1 MSPPPKPAPDP
12 LDQVRALLAR
22 VESARVRQR
31 VEKTLALWELG
42 YVREAL
48 SQFRVT
54 CEEILRR
61 LAPLARAP
69 EADAVERDL
78 QRGRAATVIER
89 LHHDLE
95 VIPAR
100 VGLQLHTLLAWGNY
114 ASHHQKRGH
123 QARGA
128 DLLVLVSIAV
138 DLEDWTARTVGG
150 DRSMLAPERPGPQA
164 AGLPGGLDR
173 VDRLLARRCPGRLRR
188 EPHRLVVPD
197 LSLELYHA
205 CPEEAP
211 PPEEPYRG
219 LRSFEL
225 EDAGRF
231 YGRARLAAE
240 LEQSVDTRRLT
251 LLSGASGAGKTSL
264 LRAGLLPG
272 LLDLG

>member
-1 MSPPPKPAPDP
+1 MSPSPTATLDP

-54 CEEILRR
+54 CEEVLRR
-61 LAPLARAP
+61 RAPLCPGP
-69 EADAVERDL
+69 EAGDLERDL
-78 QRGRAATVIER
+78 ERGRAAAVIER
-89 LHHDLE
+89 LHHELE

-138 DLEDWTARTVGG
+138 DLEDWAARSLGG
-150 DRSMLAPERPGPQA
+150 AQSLLAPERPGPEA

-173 VDRLLARRCPGRLRR
+173 VD
-188 EPHRLVVPD
+188 VVW
-197 LSLELYHA
+197 
-205 CPEEAP
+205 
-211 PPEEPYRG
+211 G
-219 LRSFEL
+219 
-225 EDAGRF
+225 
-231 YGRARLAAE
+231 
-240 LEQSVDTRRLT
+240 
-251 LLSGASGAGKTSL
+251 
-264 LRAGLLPG
+264 
-272 LLDLG
+272 